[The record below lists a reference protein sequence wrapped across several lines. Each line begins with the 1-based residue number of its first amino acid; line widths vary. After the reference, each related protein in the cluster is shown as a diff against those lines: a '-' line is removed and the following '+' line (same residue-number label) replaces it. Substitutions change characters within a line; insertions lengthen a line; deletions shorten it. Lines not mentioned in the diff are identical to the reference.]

1 MRVRPL
7 QIQAIARATGYVVVA
22 AAIAA
27 TALHFRYDGPPALPR
42 PPVRMPSTRSD
53 PLALELARC
62 QSIGI
67 AAKEDAA
74 CEAAWAENRRRF
86 FTYCPADSA
95 AAARPAEQNSTAE
108 PEGQ

>member
-7 QIQAIARATGYVVVA
+7 QIQSIVRATGYVVVA

-27 TALHFRYDGPPALPR
+27 TALHFRHDGAGAPAPLP
-42 PPVRMPSTRSD
+42 VPSTRSD

-62 QSIGI
+62 QSIGMV
-67 AAKEDAA
+67 AKDDPA

-86 FTYCPADSA
+86 FTYRPADSTASAPTTDPKPA
-95 AAARPAEQNSTAE
+95 AKS
-108 PEGQ
+108 EGQ